1 MVHGVRLC
9 HAEGGGGGGDA
20 AARHEFQGVMNS
32 AFFFEDDKI
41 TFSYG
46 EGSAETRE

>member
-9 HAEGGGGGGDA
+9 HAEGGGDA

-32 AFFFEDDKI
+32 AFFSKMI
-41 TFSYG
+41 
-46 EGSAETRE
+46 R

>member
-20 AARHEFQGVMNS
+20 AARHDARVSRGDEQRV
-32 AFFFEDDKI
+32 
-41 TFSYG
+41 FSKMI
-46 EGSAETRE
+46 R

>member
-32 AFFFEDDKI
+32 AFFWKMI
-41 TFSYG
+41 
-46 EGSAETRE
+46 R